1 MKTLFKIIFTST
13 TFIFLLFFFASFTH
27 AATLRVPQDY
37 STVLAAYNAAAHGDE
52 ILVAPGTY
60 SVCLT
65 SKNKRITLRAQYAAT
80 MSPSSQ
86 HSVLNSTC
94 SHVVQFTTPLDNDG
108 VFHQG
113 EVVEFLGF
121 VLKGSDDGFSYEKA
135 SGNVWNNIISGQS
148 DDPVDVDGPS
158 EARIIGNILKDGVG
172 GGDGIENRLH
182 GFSSSRT
189 LLMVFMNNV
198 IYKSR
203 KDGIQLID
211 QTQTHT
217 KRKYLIANNLIIDS
231 GQAGLGT
238 TRNGD
243 SNQGNFP
250 GGYAMPERIYVL
262 HNTFVRNGMGG
273 ILGGINMVVH
283 NNIFYNNSTVDLK
296 NVTGNST
303 ASHNLFFGPA
313 ADNQGSNVSGPNV
326 TSDPKFVN
334 TGTPPGFASFQ
345 LSSGSPAIN
354 VGKNVDSYYR
364 EFNVNPPGYS
374 GSAPDLGWS
383 EYGSGPP
390 ITITPTPPGGTTI
403 TPTKPPPG
411 SPGDGNND
419 GLVDG
424 KDFVIWLSHFGQ
436 DVSGAN
442 NGDYDDNGRVRL
454 YDYVIWVK
462 NYTG

>member
-1 MKTLFKIIFTST
+1 MNNIIGFVVSLVIFIIYSLFTTSN
-13 TFIFLLFFFASFTH
+13 AY

-37 STVLAAYNAAAHGDE
+37 STVLAAYNSASHGDE
-52 ILVAPGTY
+52 ILVAPGNY
-60 SVCLT
+60 NVCLS
-65 SKNKRITLRAQYAAT
+65 SKNKKITLRAQYPAT
-80 MSPSSQ
+80 TSSSNQ

-113 EVVEFLGF
+113 EVIEFLGF

-135 SGNVWNNIISGQS
+135 SGNVWNNIITGQS
-148 DDPVDVDGPS
+148 DDPIDVDGPS
-158 EARIIGNILKDGVG
+158 EARIIGNILKDGTS

-189 LLMVFMNNV
+189 LLMIFRNNI

-211 QTQTHT
+211 QTGSLT
-217 KRKYLIANNLIIDS
+217 KRKYLIANNLIIDN

-238 TRNGD
+238 TKGGD

-250 GGYAMPERIYVL
+250 GGYAMPEKIYVL

-273 ILGGINMVVH
+273 ILGGVNMVVH

-296 NVTGNST
+296 NVTGSSIAT
-303 ASHNLFFGPA
+303 HNLFFGPA
-313 ADNQGSNVSGPNV
+313 ADNQGSNVQSPNV
-326 TSDPKFVN
+326 TSDPKFSN
-334 TGTPPGFASFQ
+334 TGTPPGFSSYQ
-345 LSSGSPAIN
+345 LSSGSPAIDA
-354 VGKNVDSYYR
+354 GKNVNSYYQ

-374 GSAPDLGWS
+374 GSAPDLGWI

-390 ITITPTPPGGTTI
+390 ISATPTPTTSSDGI
-403 TPTKPPPG
+403 
-411 SPGDGNND
+411 PGDGNND
-419 GLVDG
+419 GRVDG
-424 KDFVIWLSHFGQ
+424 KDFVLWLTHFGQ
-436 DVSGAN
+436 NVSGVH
-442 NGDYDDNGRVRL
+442 NGDYDKNGRVNIS
-454 YDYVIWVK
+454 DYIVWVN
-462 NYTG
+462 NY